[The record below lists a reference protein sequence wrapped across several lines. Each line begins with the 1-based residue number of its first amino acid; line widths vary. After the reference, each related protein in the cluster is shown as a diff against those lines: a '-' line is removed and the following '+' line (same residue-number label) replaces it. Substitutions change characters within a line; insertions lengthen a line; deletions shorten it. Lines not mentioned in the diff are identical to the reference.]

1 MTVQR
6 MIDLLGYRLED
17 TDLSD
22 FPAAVRIEALN
33 MAQMSLVR
41 LLHNAYLDELQV
53 KEFAKECTVATGDD
67 EASYAISGL
76 ANDVVRSAITHVR
89 YTGSNKF
96 CNLME
101 AKDIKRTENT
111 LSAGTNNAPRA
122 YLFKNRIYVQC
133 DDESPEIDIWYLKKP
148 SDLTYTYTTPASVS
162 DNSDT
167 YSEQVT
173 FIQSDLTSS
182 TNNYYNGA
190 VVYNSTKEYYAV
202 VFAYNGETKTLYLI
216 YSLGE
221 TTWAASDEW
230 YFVTSPG
237 NVEKLGDF
245 ECELNEALHELVV
258 DLAESQCWLMDN
270 KRDRSKP
277 ALDKAMAEIQI
288 LNARYDVEKPKGV
301 GTRGRD

>member
-53 KEFAKECTVATGDD
+53 KEFAKECTVDSGDD

-133 DDESPEIDIWYLKKP
+133 DDETPEVDIWYHKKP
-148 SDLTYTYTTPASVS
+148 SDLIYTFTSVADNDDTGTYG
-162 DNSDT
+162 
-167 YSEQVT
+167 EK
-173 FIQSDLTSS
+173 IDLTQSELSS
-182 TNNYYNGA
+182 SADDYYNGS
-190 VVYNSTKEYYAV
+190 VLYNSTKEYYGIVYDYIGASKKLKV
-202 VFAYNGETKTLYLI
+202 IFPVAYA
-216 YSLGE
+216 
-221 TTWAASDEW
+221 TWQTGDEF
-230 YFVTSPG
+230 YFV
-237 NVEKLGDF
+237 KIFCL
-245 ECELNEALHELVV
+245 L
-258 DLAESQCWLMDN
+258 
-270 KRDRSKP
+270 K
-277 ALDKAMAEIQI
+277 
-288 LNARYDVEKPKGV
+288 
-301 GTRGRD
+301 